1 MRGLSTAAGPG
12 PGIRRASKAVITA
25 VAVLA
30 ALGLSL
36 TACGT
41 GGTGARD
48 EGPADNDSLAAGA
61 ASPSV
66 SASVDGEEDR
76 DSDGGGA
83 GDHPS
88 VDEVVRMVRADP
100 EVSKT
105 VKSDLKPCVADEY
118 PVDVTYGN
126 LTGGSGDD
134 LVVNVMTCTD
144 AVGVASYVYRSE
156 KGRYR
161 SVFLSEQPPVYA
173 EIDRGDLLVTRQL
186 YENGDPSSYPSS
198 EEVTTYRWIKDGFV
212 ERSSTR
218 TEYSTAVGGA
228 ESATPEPS

>member
-12 PGIRRASKAVITA
+12 PGAGQVTKAVITA

-30 ALGLSL
+30 ALGLSVS
-36 TACGT
+36 ACGT

-48 EGPADNDSLAAGA
+48 EGPADSDSLAAGA
-61 ASPSV
+61 ASPSA
-66 SASVDGEEDR
+66 SASADGAR
-76 DSDGGGA
+76 D

-88 VDEVVRMVRADP
+88 VDDIVRMVRADP

-118 PVDVTYGN
+118 PVDVTYGD
-126 LTGGSGDD
+126 LTGGSSDD
-134 LVVNVMTCTD
+134 LVVNVMTCAD
-144 AVGVASYVYRSE
+144 AVGVASYVYRAE
-156 KGRYR
+156 KGGYR

-198 EEVTTYRWIKDGFV
+198 EEVTTYRWIKDAFV
-212 ERSSTR
+212 QRSSTR
-218 TEYSTAVGGA
+218 TEYSTAAGGA
-228 ESATPEPS
+228 ESATPEQS

>member
-12 PGIRRASKAVITA
+12 PGARHSPKAVIAA
-25 VAVLA
+25 VAVLT

-36 TACGT
+36 SACGT

-61 ASPSV
+61 GSPSV
-66 SASVDGEEDR
+66 SASA
-76 DSDGGGA
+76 DSDGDGD

-88 VDEVVRMVRADP
+88 VGEVVRMVRADP
-100 EVSKT
+100 EVSRT

-118 PVDVTYGN
+118 PVDVTYGD
-126 LTGGSGDD
+126 LTGSSADD
-134 LVVNVMTCTD
+134 LVVNVMTCAD
-144 AVGVASYVYRSE
+144 AVGVASYVYRAE
-156 KGRYR
+156 KGEYR

-198 EEVTTYRWIKDGFV
+198 EEVTTYRWIKDSFV
-212 ERSSTR
+212 QRSSTR
-218 TEYSTAVGGA
+218 TEYSSAVGGA

>member
-12 PGIRRASKAVITA
+12 PGARHSPKAVIAA
-25 VAVLA
+25 VAVLT

-36 TACGT
+36 SACGT

-61 ASPSV
+61 GSPSV
-66 SASVDGEEDR
+66 SASADS
-76 DSDGGGA
+76 DSDGD

-88 VDEVVRMVRADP
+88 VGEVVRMVRADP
-100 EVSKT
+100 EVSRT

-118 PVDVTYGN
+118 PVDVTYGD
-126 LTGGSGDD
+126 LTGSSADD
-134 LVVNVMTCTD
+134 LVVNVMTCAD

-156 KGRYR
+156 KGEYR

-198 EEVTTYRWIKDGFV
+198 EEVTTYRWIKDSFV
-212 ERSSTR
+212 QRSSTR
-218 TEYSTAVGGA
+218 TEYSSAVGGA
-228 ESATPEPS
+228 ESATPESS

>member
-12 PGIRRASKAVITA
+12 PGARQATKAVITA

-30 ALGLSL
+30 ALGLSVS
-36 TACGT
+36 ACGT

-61 ASPSV
+61 ASPSA
-66 SASVDGEEDR
+66 SASVG
-76 DSDGGGA
+76 SDA
-83 GDHPS
+83 EHPS
-88 VDEVVRMVRADP
+88 VDDVVRMVRADP
-100 EVSKT
+100 QVSET

-118 PVDVTYGN
+118 PVDVTYGD
-126 LTGGSGDD
+126 LTGGSADD
-134 LVVNVMTCTD
+134 LVVNVMTCAD
-144 AVGVASYVYRSE
+144 AVGVASYVYRAE

-186 YENGDPSSYPSS
+186 YENGDPASYPSS
-198 EEVTTYRWIKDGFV
+198 EEVTTYRWLKDRFV
-212 ERSSTR
+212 QQSSNR
-218 TEYSTAVGGA
+218 TEYSSAVGGT
-228 ESATPEPS
+228 ESAVPEPG

>member
-12 PGIRRASKAVITA
+12 PGARQATKAVITA

-30 ALGLSL
+30 ALGLSVS
-36 TACGT
+36 ACGT

-66 SASVDGEEDR
+66 SGSVDA
-76 DSDGGGA
+76 DGAGD

-88 VDEVVRMVRADP
+88 VDQVVRMVRADP
-100 EVSKT
+100 EVSKA

-118 PVDVTYGN
+118 PIDVTYGDV
-126 LTGGSGDD
+126 TGGSADD
-134 LVVNVMTCTD
+134 LVVNVMTCAD
-144 AVGVASYVYRSE
+144 AVGVASYVYRAE
-156 KGRYR
+156 KKGEYR

-198 EEVTTYRWIKDGFV
+198 EEVTTYRWIKDRFV
-212 ERSSTR
+212 QRSSTR
-218 TEYSTAVGGA
+218 TEYSTAVGGV

>member
-12 PGIRRASKAVITA
+12 PGARPTTKAVITA

-30 ALGLSL
+30 ALGLSVS
-36 TACGT
+36 ACGT

-66 SASVDGEEDR
+66 SAQADG
-76 DSDGGGA
+76 DGG

-100 EVSKT
+100 AVSET

-118 PVDVTYGN
+118 PVDVTYGD
-126 LTGGSGDD
+126 LSGGSADD
-134 LVVNVMTCTD
+134 LVVNVMTCAD
-144 AVGVASYVYRSE
+144 AVGVASYVYRAE
-156 KGRYR
+156 KGGYR

-212 ERSSTR
+212 QRSSTR
-218 TEYSTAVGGA
+218 TEYSSTVGGA
-228 ESATPEPS
+228 ESAPPEPS

>member
-12 PGIRRASKAVITA
+12 PGVRQASKAVITA
-25 VAVLA
+25 VTVLA
-30 ALGLSL
+30 ALGLFVS
-36 TACGT
+36 ACGT

-61 ASPSV
+61 ASPSL
-66 SASVDGEEDR
+66 SPSVDS
-76 DSDGGGA
+76 DSDSD

-88 VDEVVRMVRADP
+88 VDDVVRMVRADP
-100 EVSKT
+100 EVSRT

-134 LVVNVMTCTD
+134 LVVNVMTCAD

-156 KGRYR
+156 KGTYR

-173 EIDRGDLLVTRQL
+173 EIDRGDLMVTRQL

-212 ERSSTR
+212 QRSSTR
-218 TEYSTAVGGA
+218 TEYSSAVGGA
-228 ESATPEPS
+228 ETATPETG

>member
-12 PGIRRASKAVITA
+12 PGARHSPKAVIAA
-25 VAVLA
+25 VAVLT

-36 TACGT
+36 SACGT

-61 ASPSV
+61 GSPSV
-66 SASVDGEEDR
+66 PASA
-76 DSDGGGA
+76 DSDGDGD

-88 VDEVVRMVRADP
+88 VGEVVRMVRADP
-100 EVSKT
+100 EVSRT

-118 PVDVTYGN
+118 PVDVTYGD
-126 LTGGSGDD
+126 LTGSSADD
-134 LVVNVMTCTD
+134 LVVNVMTCAD

-156 KGRYR
+156 KGEYR

-198 EEVTTYRWIKDGFV
+198 EEVTTYRWIKDSFV
-212 ERSSTR
+212 QRSSTR
-218 TEYSTAVGGA
+218 TEYSSAVGGA

>member
-12 PGIRRASKAVITA
+12 PGARHSPKAVITA
-25 VAVLA
+25 VAVLT

-36 TACGT
+36 SACGT

-66 SASVDGEEDR
+66 SASADA
-76 DSDGGGA
+76 DSD

-100 EVSKT
+100 EVSRT

-118 PVDVTYGN
+118 PVDVTYGD
-126 LTGGSGDD
+126 LTGSSADD
-134 LVVNVMTCTD
+134 LVVNVMTCAD

-156 KGRYR
+156 KGEYR

-212 ERSSTR
+212 QRSSTR
-218 TEYSTAVGGA
+218 TEYSSAVGGA